1 MQKITK
7 QTIMKQILLTAL
19 TISMLTSCEFIS
31 NTFKYKDTTKEFSQ
45 ALIKEDYKKCI
56 SLMAMEHETANKN
69 PNTDT
74 LKIGLAN
81 FRQSIVK
88 NFGTDLEY
96 SFMSSEKKFSTEEGE
111 STPPNTTVVFVE
123 FANKKEFG
131 VLKVLFD
138 DKSNKI
144 INIKTLEVKESIPS
158 MTLFWIFGLIAICV
172 LLFNIYVIRQV
183 KRSNLEK
190 KWLKYIAILFFNVP
204 ALTYNAVNGFSYSL
218 LSFQVLFG
226 LSFSY
231 MGYLNFAWTFGIPLG
246 GLYWL
251 WKLRQRSNLAEQI
264 ITQTEQPNTE
274 DRIEDE

>member
-1 MQKITK
+1 
-7 QTIMKQILLTAL
+7 MKQILLTVL

-45 ALIKEDYKKCI
+45 ALIKEDYQKCI
-56 SLMAMEHETANKN
+56 SFMAMEHETANKN
-69 PNTDT
+69 PNIDT

-81 FRQSIVK
+81 FRQAIVK

-111 STPPNTTVVFVE
+111 NTPPNTTVVFVE
-123 FANKKEFG
+123 FSNKKEFG

-144 INIKTLEVKESIPS
+144 INIKTIEIKEPIPS
-158 MTLFWIFGLIAICV
+158 MTLFWLFGLIAICV

-204 ALTYNAVNGFSYSL
+204 ALTYNAVSGFSYSL
-218 LSFQVLFG
+218 LSFQILFG

-231 MGYLNFAWTFGIPLG
+231 MGYLNSAWTFGIPLG

-251 WKLRQRSNLAEQI
+251 WKLQQRSNLTEQI
-264 ITQTEQPNTE
+264 VTQTGQPNTE
-274 DRIEDE
+274 DRIEGE

>member
-1 MQKITK
+1 
-7 QTIMKQILLTAL
+7 MKQILLTAL
-19 TISMLTSCEFIS
+19 TISMLTSCEFVS

-45 ALIKEDYKKCI
+45 ALIKEDYNKCI
-56 SLMAMEHETANKN
+56 SFMAMEHETTNKN
-69 PNTDT
+69 LNIDT
-74 LKIGLAN
+74 LKMGLAN

-123 FANKKEFG
+123 FSNKKEFG

-144 INIKTLEVKESIPS
+144 INIKTLEVKEPIPS
-158 MTLFWIFGLIAICV
+158 MALFWLFGLIAICV

-183 KRSNLEK
+183 KRSNFKK

-204 ALTYNAVNGFSYSL
+204 ALTYNAVSGFSYSL
-218 LSFQVLFG
+218 LSFQIFFG
-226 LSFSY
+226 LTFSY
-231 MGYLNFAWTFGIPLG
+231 MGYLNSTWTFGIPLG

-251 WKLRQRSNLAEQI
+251 WKLRQRSNLTEQI
-264 ITQTEQPNTE
+264 ITQTGQPNTE
-274 DRIEDE
+274 DGTEDE